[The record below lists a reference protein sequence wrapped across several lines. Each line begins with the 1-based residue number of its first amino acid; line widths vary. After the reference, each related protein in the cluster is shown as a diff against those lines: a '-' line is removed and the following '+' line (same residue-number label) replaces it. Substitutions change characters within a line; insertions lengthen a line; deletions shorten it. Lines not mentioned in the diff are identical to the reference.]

1 MAQDMK
7 TNPKYIARNLSMP
20 LSAIIGLAVAIPSG
34 MFLSDKLG
42 EDVILPDQ
50 TGSAMEASILA
61 EHQADFT
68 TLEQM
73 KAEIEL
79 LESQTVLTDGS
90 AELTQMKSD
99 FNRLAVSAYSDLYLD
114 GSTQENGAGISET
127 AFQELHQHF
136 ADKIINP
143 ATIGFAETVDAG
155 ILDET
160 LSATDLKTGSDVERF
175 QTVKSVSKTLSDHY
189 TTAIEKND
197 DAAFKGFMSGAMIFF
212 LILLSGVAVNDR
224 YIREPRRIPSNR
236 PKTPYGKH

>member
-1 MAQDMK
+1 MTQEMK
-7 TNPKYIARNLSMP
+7 TNPKYVAHNLAMPVAALFGLIA
-20 LSAIIGLAVAIPSG
+20 AIPAG
-34 MFLSDKLG
+34 MTISDKMG
-42 EDVILPDQ
+42 EEVLLPDQ
-50 TGSAMEASILA
+50 TGSAIEASILA

-68 TLEQM
+68 KLAQM

-99 FNRLAVSAYSDLYLD
+99 FNRLAVSAYGDLYLD
-114 GSTQENGAGISET
+114 GSTQENGAGLSET
-127 AFQELHQHF
+127 HFQELHQQF

-160 LSATDLKTGSDVERF
+160 LATTDMKTGSDVERF
-175 QTVKSVSKTLSDHY
+175 QTVKAVNQALSEHQA
-189 TTAIEKND
+189 TTAEKNS
-197 DAAFKGFMSGAMIFF
+197 DAGFAGFMGGAVLFILFLAGGAM
-212 LILLSGVAVNDR
+212 VNDK
-224 YIREPRRIPSNR
+224 YKWEPRRVPSNR

>member
-1 MAQDMK
+1 MM
-7 TNPKYIARNLSMP
+7 IAEN
-20 LSAIIGLAVAIPSG
+20 AG
-34 MFLSDKLG
+34 D
-42 EDVILPDQ
+42 DVFLPDQ

-61 EHQADFT
+61 EHQADFSK
-68 TLEQM
+68 LEQM

-136 ADKIINP
+136 ADKIIDP
-143 ATIGFAETVDAG
+143 ATIGFAKTVDAG
-155 ILDET
+155 MLDET
-160 LSATDLKTGSDVERF
+160 LSATELKAGSDVERF
-175 QTVKSVSKTLSDHY
+175 QTVKAVSKSLSDHY
-189 TTAIEKND
+189 TTTIEKND
-197 DAAFKGFMSGAMIFF
+197 DAGFAGFVGGMIIFLAMMFAGATV
-212 LILLSGVAVNDR
+212 SDKYR
-224 YIREPRRIPSNR
+224 WEPRRIPSNR